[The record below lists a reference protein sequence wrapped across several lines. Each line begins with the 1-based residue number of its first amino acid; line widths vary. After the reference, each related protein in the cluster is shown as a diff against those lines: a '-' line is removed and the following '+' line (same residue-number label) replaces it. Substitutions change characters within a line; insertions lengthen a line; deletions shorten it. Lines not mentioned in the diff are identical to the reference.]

1 MLADIIRYPLC
12 RHRQHPSAAQPQRVI
27 DEIGHALNCS
37 KAICPIMARLLFSTW
52 GVVKKKKLREFRFAN
67 FFKVGRLLASF
78 PVVFDLQRNPIDDG
92 MTHVFGAGVRPCV

>member
-1 MLADIIRYPLC
+1 MGGCQEKI
-12 RHRQHPSAAQPQRVI
+12 
-27 DEIGHALNCS
+27 
-37 KAICPIMARLLFSTW
+37 
-52 GVVKKKKLREFRFAN
+52 LREFLFAN